1 MVETQVADWLFL
13 KNPKVK
19 MTLVG
24 LGIVLGLYLLTG
36 SWLNNI
42 HTATEA
48 INSNFATLKE
58 SCERRVALIPLFIQL
73 LQTNVSDSH
82 DVQVQLDRVYQA
94 AKAPINESV
103 LTDKALMETF
113 VANQMAVTQSLSY
126 LILQANNTPSLAQ
139 NRQYLILKMQLLS
152 IEQQIDY
159 SLVLLNQSIIIYNS
173 LLTGFPKEW
182 LNTLF
187 LGSKPMIP
195 FKVNTT
201 ADQHDNK

>member
-94 AKAPINESV
+94 AKAPITV
-103 LTDKALMETF
+103 K
-113 VANQMAVTQSLSY
+113 
-126 LILQANNTPSLAQ
+126 Q
-139 NRQYLILKMQLLS
+139 N
-152 IEQQIDY
+152 
-159 SLVLLNQSIIIYNS
+159 
-173 LLTGFPKEW
+173 PA
-182 LNTLF
+182 
-187 LGSKPMIP
+187 IP
-195 FKVNTT
+195 
-201 ADQHDNK
+201 